1 MQDVVWD
8 FCAGNG
14 AGFSYIGNDVEFS
27 CSK

>member
-14 AGFSYIGNDVEFS
+14 VGFSYIGNGVEFS